1 MSMFFLIKKRKKLY
15 VSIKIEPIIYIYMCV
30 CVCERERERA
40 SEPKRETAKL
50 IKIKGALKP
59 STHPF
64 FFFLGQSTHPL
75 FF

>member
-1 MSMFFLIKKRKKLY
+1 
-15 VSIKIEPIIYIYMCV
+15 MCV

-59 STHPF
+59 STHPLF
-64 FFFLGQSTHPL
+64 FFWDNRRILY
-75 FF
+75 FFN